1 MTTQSELSSPSK
13 SGSVAK
19 PGSKADGSPD
29 ARAQAAANELAELF
43 RDETCEAAT
52 HPEVPEVAAGGHVQK
67 IVRESE
73 MRQQRLVE
81 PICEGKKKFSSPK
94 DFELY
99 GCDDMGP
106 PPEADNTGEVHLFSD
121 ISLVFLG

>member
-19 PGSKADGSPD
+19 PNANGSPD
-29 ARAQAAANELAELF
+29 ARAQAAATELAELF
-43 RDETCEAAT
+43 RDETCEAAA
-52 HPEVPEVAAGGHVQK
+52 HPEVPEVPASGHVQK

-73 MRQQRLVE
+73 MRQQRLGE
-81 PICEGKKKFSSPK
+81 PISEGKKKFSSPK

-99 GCDDMGP
+99 GCDDMSP